1 MAERMA
7 YVNGEFLP
15 ESRAS
20 ISIYDRGFL
29 SGLGV
34 FERTRTF
41 GGEVFHLDRHVAR
54 LYRSLKAVRLDPGL
68 TDEEMNETTLEL
80 VKQNRGLLGP
90 DEDYFVGHYVSRGP
104 DTAGRATVV
113 ILCEPIAFHK
123 FAHHYIYGG
132 HVVTTSVRA
141 IPNQVWDPKIKS
153 TSRMHL
159 WLAEQQAQLVD
170 PEAYALLLTLEGN
183 VTELT
188 AANFWIVRNGTLVT
202 APVQNIL
209 SGITRGAVLE
219 VAEHAGIPVE
229 ETDFQ
234 LYDIMNADEAFMTT
248 TSRCVLPLTRIN
260 GNAIGEGKPGPVV
273 GRLQKGWTELFGHD
287 FVYQALK
294 QLDKDKVPAGGEAVP
309 L

>member
-1 MAERMA
+1 MTERTA
-7 YVNGEFLP
+7 YVNGEFVP
-15 ESRAS
+15 ESKAS

-41 GGEVFHLDRHVAR
+41 SGAIFHLDRHIAR

-68 TDEEMNETTLEL
+68 TVEQMHGTTLEL
-80 VKQNRGLLGP
+80 VEQNRELLGP
-90 DEDYFVGHYVSRGP
+90 DQDYFVGHYVTRGS

-113 ILCEPIAFHK
+113 ILCEPIGFHK

-132 HVVTTSVRA
+132 HVVSTSIHA
-141 IPNQVWDPKIKS
+141 MPTQVWDPKIKS

-170 PEAYALLLTLEGN
+170 PEAYALLLSLEGN

-202 APVQNIL
+202 APIQAIL
-209 SGITRGAVLE
+209 PGVTRGAVLE
-219 VAEHAGIPVE
+219 IAKHTNIPVE
-229 ETDFQ
+229 EKHFQ

-260 GNAIGEGKPGPVV
+260 DSIIGTGKPGALV
-273 GRLQKGWTELFGHD
+273 GQLQKGWTELFGHD
-287 FVYQALK
+287 FVYQALRHI
-294 QLDKDKVPAGGEAVP
+294 DKDKIQKGQAVP

>member
-1 MAERMA
+1 MSERTA

-20 ISIYDRGFL
+20 VSIYDRGFL

-41 GGEVFHLDRHVAR
+41 QGEIFQLDRHIAR
-54 LYRSLKAVRLDPGL
+54 LYRSLKAVSLDAGL
-68 TDEEMNETTLEL
+68 TAGEMHQTTLEL
-80 VKQNRGLLGP
+80 VEQNRGLLGA

-113 ILCEPIAFHK
+113 ILCEPIGFHK
-123 FAHHYIYGG
+123 FAHHYIHGG
-132 HVVTTSVRA
+132 HVITTHIRA
-141 IPNQVWDPKIKS
+141 IPTQVWDPKIKS

-170 PEAYALLLTLEGN
+170 PEAYALLLSLEGN

-202 APVQNIL
+202 APVQTIL
-209 SGITRGAVLE
+209 SGVTRGAALE
-219 VAEHAGIPVE
+219 IARHLDIPVE

-260 GNAIGEGKPGPVV
+260 GNAIGEGKPGPTV
-273 GRLQKGWTELFGHD
+273 GTLQKGWTEVFGHD
-287 FVYQALK
+287 FVVQALK
-294 QLDKDKVPAGGEAVP
+294 HLDKDKVPEGTEVP